1 MYLQLDK
8 VYTIS
13 HYISEIPDLQ
23 KRSILMVC
31 QSKIARSQA
40 GRSSAARVSSA
51 APKKKSFDRGGP
63 VWPPRSNVTNDRL
76 RGGLGGLC
84 PPSQK
89 PGGLGGSAPQPK
101 PKNFRKNAKI
111 YVYTFVCLFKVELNI
126 LGYTALHRSPD
137 VDGIEPP
144 VLYVRRSTFNVVWAV
159 GRQRT
164 VEAILLCRGKN
175 FF

>member
-1 MYLQLDK
+1 
-8 VYTIS
+8 
-13 HYISEIPDLQ
+13 
-23 KRSILMVC
+23 MVC

-101 PKNFRKNAKI
+101 IFRNISKNFEKNPRDLYFTNAPLYYDSPLQFQYQMHEIKKRSKIQGLPRTFGNNTLFLNIFYLGGNLVVILKTAKI
-111 YVYTFVCLFKVELNI
+111 
-126 LGYTALHRSPD
+126 
-137 VDGIEPP
+137 
-144 VLYVRRSTFNVVWAV
+144 
-159 GRQRT
+159 
-164 VEAILLCRGKN
+164 
-175 FF
+175 